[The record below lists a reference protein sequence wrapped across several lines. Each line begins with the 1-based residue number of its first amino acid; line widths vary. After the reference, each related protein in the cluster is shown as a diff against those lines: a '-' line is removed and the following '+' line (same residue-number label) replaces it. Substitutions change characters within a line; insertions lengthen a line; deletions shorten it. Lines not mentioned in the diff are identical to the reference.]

1 MKVILNVDGKLFDN
15 EIKVRF
21 QNFWERVIVDLV
33 DAKTNGNFENL
44 CGQLELETASM
55 LQIAFKNAEYKE

>member
-1 MKVILNVDGKLFDN
+1 MKVILNIDEEIFDN
-15 EIKVRF
+15 EVRNKF
-21 QNFWERVIVDLV
+21 NDFWNRVIVDLV
-33 DAKTNGNFENL
+33 DDNFENL

>member
-1 MKVILNVDGKLFDN
+1 MKIVLNIDEELFDK
-15 EIKVRF
+15 EIKDKF
-21 QNFWERVIVDLV
+21 QTFWSRLVVDLV
-33 DAKTNGNFENL
+33 DAKTNDNFENL

>member
-1 MKVILNVDGKLFDN
+1 MKVVLNIDEEIFDN
-15 EIKVRF
+15 EVKNKF
-21 QNFWERVIVDLV
+21 NDFWNRVIVDLV
-33 DAKTNGNFENL
+33 DDNFENL